1 MSRTDATQG
10 HREALAWHHWA
21 GVPVVAVLGGKSTVG
36 VAHLKQIKHFAAVLV
51 TDLASLGK
59 L

>member
-10 HREALAWHHWA
+10 HREALAWHHWV

-36 VAHLKQIKHFAAVLV
+36 Q
-51 TDLASLGK
+51 SLI
-59 L
+59 